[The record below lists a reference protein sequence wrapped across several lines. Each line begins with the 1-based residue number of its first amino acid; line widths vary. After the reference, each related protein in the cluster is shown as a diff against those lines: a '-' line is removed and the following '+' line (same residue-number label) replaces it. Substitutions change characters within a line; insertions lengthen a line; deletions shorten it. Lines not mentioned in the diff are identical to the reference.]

1 MIRNLVIL
9 LSSTLILSCSTLTNN
24 SILDTQNKV
33 NNISKLKI
41 SSSKKLVTDKP
52 TLSNKKIFD
61 ILKEYSKGLYLTSE
75 SDVEFEVF
83 VWNSF
88 GNVTPEKILKKIKQ
102 NPKLKI
108 VKRAEG
114 INWLKDYSTDEYWLE
129 GGYSREEAR
138 KLALAYKK
146 LIDSMKSNLKDIE
159 LYLVDDPNNL
169 PYYPNDGDLSGEVG
183 FYLLGKHGNDV
194 IGLYSYLVWT

>member
-24 SILDTQNKV
+24 SILDTQNKI

-146 LIDSMKSNLKDIE
+146 LIDSMTSNLKDIE